1 MSYPELRI
9 QHLIRDMSVRQKK
22 QRFLR
27 HLRSLTGLLVLLV
40 VWLLFESSAGVLLP
54 PLGDVISSI
63 FDLSVRGW
71 LAQDILASVY
81 RVAAGV
87 FLSFLLASLM
97 ALVSVY
103 WKTFPDYVAGGVEVL
118 RPVPPIAWVP
128 LALVAFGV
136 GDKPAIAIVA
146 LGAFFPIWLGMVQGI
161 RNVNPSHLHA
171 AASLGC
177 NHRLLLTDVI
187 LPSALP
193 DIAHGLRIGVGLAW
207 FSVVAAEMMGA
218 ASGLGYGIQLFSQ
231 NLEISRMYVYL
242 LTIGLL
248 GYFSNML
255 LEHISGHL
263 NSWRD

>member
-1 MSYPELRI
+1 MPAK
-9 QHLIRDMSVRQKK
+9 KK
-22 QRFLR
+22 QQQYLR
-27 HLRSLTGLLVLLV
+27 YFRSLIGLLVLLA
-40 VWLLFESSAGVLLP
+40 VWVLFESSAGVLLP
-54 PLGDVISSI
+54 PLGDVISNI
-63 FDLSVRGW
+63 VDLAFRGW
-71 LAQDILASVY
+71 LLQDILASLY
-81 RVAAGV
+81 RVTVGV
-87 FLSFLLASLM
+87 CVSFLLASLM

-103 WKTFPDYVAGGVEVL
+103 WKAFPDYVAGGVEVL

-128 LALVAFGV
+128 LALVALGV

-171 AASLGC
+171 AASMGC
-177 NHRLLLTDVI
+177 NQRLLLTNVI
-187 LPSALP
+187 IPSALP
-193 DIAHGLRIGVGLAW
+193 DIAHGLRLGVGLAW
-207 FSVVAAEMMGA
+207 FCVVAAEMMGA

-255 LEHISGHL
+255 LEHVSARL

>member
-1 MSYPELRI
+1 MPVNPKY
-9 QHLIRDMSVRQKK
+9 
-22 QRFLR
+22 QRLMR
-27 HLRSLTGLLVLLV
+27 PLRSLIGLLVLLV
-40 VWLLFESSAGVLLP
+40 VWVLFGSSAGVLLP
-54 PLGDVISSI
+54 PLGDVISNI
-63 FDLSVRGW
+63 YDLAYNGW
-71 LAQDILASVY
+71 LIQDIFASLY

-87 FLSFLLASLM
+87 CLSFLLASLM

-103 WKTFPDYVAGGVEVL
+103 WKSFPDYVAGGVEVL

-128 LALVAFGV
+128 LALVALGV
-136 GDKPAIAIVA
+136 GNRPAIAIVA

-161 RNVNPSHLHA
+161 RNVNLSHLHA

-177 NHRLLLTDVI
+177 KQRLLLTDVI
-187 LPSALP
+187 IPSALP
-193 DIAHGLRIGVGLAW
+193 DIAHGLRLGVGLAW
-207 FSVVAAEMMGA
+207 FCVVAAEMMGA

-255 LEHISGHL
+255 LEHISGRL
-263 NSWRD
+263 NRWRD

>member
-1 MSYPELRI
+1 MPA
-9 QHLIRDMSVRQKK
+9 QKK
-22 QRFLR
+22 QQQYLR
-27 HLRSLTGLLVLLV
+27 YFRSLIGLLVLLA
-40 VWLLFESSAGVLLP
+40 VWVLFESSAGVLLP
-54 PLGDVISSI
+54 PLGDVISNI
-63 FDLSVRGW
+63 VDLAFRGW
-71 LAQDILASVY
+71 LLQDILASLY
-81 RVAAGV
+81 RVTAGV
-87 FLSFLLASLM
+87 CVSFLLASLM

-103 WKTFPDYVAGGVEVL
+103 WKAFPDYVAGGVEVL

-128 LALVAFGV
+128 LALVALGV

-171 AASLGC
+171 AASMGC
-177 NHRLLLTDVI
+177 NQRLLLTNVI
-187 LPSALP
+187 IPSALP
-193 DIAHGLRIGVGLAW
+193 DIAHGLRLGVGLAW
-207 FSVVAAEMMGA
+207 FCVVAAEMMGA

-255 LEHISGHL
+255 LEHVSARL